1 LHHNDDQN
9 FLILLGS
16 SYKASLDRNAARRL
30 AGADY
35 ALPYQMGKTM
45 EKTIHDWQL
54 PEECRKVIFY
64 DDHFIYNN

>member
-1 LHHNDDQN
+1 
-9 FLILLGS
+9 
-16 SYKASLDRNAARRL
+16 LDRNATRKL

-54 PEECRKVIFY
+54 PEECRKVIFMM
-64 DDHFIYNN
+64 ITSSTTTEV